1 MTLLSVQDRLTALEQ
16 GGEQYQADRAAVHAV
31 EARLLQQLRDM
42 QAQLSSS
49 TTTNGN
55 ASSRHSTQ
63 EVERLRDANRALHA
77 KLQKLDYRIS
87 HMVGHME
94 RLYEENQQLKEQQQ
108 QQQSTS

>member
-16 GGEQYQADRAAVHAV
+16 GGEQYQADRAAVQAV
-31 EARLLQQLRDM
+31 EARLLQQLRDI
-42 QAQLSSS
+42 QAQLSS